1 NFIEYDGK
9 VYFSAKDIVENYELW
24 VTDGTETGT
33 MLFKDINVGAYASNP
48 EDFIEYNN
56 KLYFTADDGINGR
69 ELWVTDGTA
78 AGTIMLKD
86 INPSGSSSP
95 SHFANSYPVEY
106 DGKLYF
112 DADDGTN
119 GRELWVT

>member
-1 NFIEYDGK
+1 MGIALLQHTAAAQTFEMVKEINSLDNSFPGNFIEYDGK

-78 AGTIMLKD
+78 AG
-86 INPSGSSSP
+86 
-95 SHFANSYPVEY
+95 
-106 DGKLYF
+106 
-112 DADDGTN
+112 
-119 GRELWVT
+119 